1 MLKIENIKKTFLKG
15 TVNEK
20 QIFNGLNLEVNEGDF
35 VTILGS
41 NGAGKSTLFNVIGG
55 SIPVDDGNLIINKKD
70 FTNCP
75 ANKIAKVVGRVHQNP
90 QLGTSPNLTI
100 YENILMYLR
109 KGKKFTLRKLKSG
122 SREQVMKDLSKFELG
137 LEDLLDTQVK
147 FLSGGQRQALTLY
160 LIKRNLPDL
169 LLLDEHTAALDP
181 KTAKKIMDLTCEIVH
196 DCKITTMMITHN
208 LGDAI
213 KYGNRLIMLD
223 KGKVILD
230 IKGEE
235 KDNLTVESLIQM
247 YSSKSSE
254 FDIPDSMILSA

>member
-20 QIFNGLNLEVNEGDF
+20 QIFNGLDLEVNEGDF
-35 VTILGS
+35 ITILGS
-41 NGAGKSTLFNVIGG
+41 NGAGKSTLFNIIGG
-55 SIPVDDGNLIINKKD
+55 AIPVDEGSLTINNRVCTNL
-70 FTNCP
+70 P
-75 ANKIAKVVGRVHQNP
+75 ADKIAKVVGRVHQNP

-109 KGKKFTLRKLKSG
+109 KGKKFTFRKLKSAN
-122 SREQVMKDLSKFELG
+122 RDTIKNELSKFELG
-137 LEDLLDTQVK
+137 LEDLMDTKVR

-160 LIKRNLPDL
+160 LIKKNLPDL

-181 KTAKKIMDLTCEIVH
+181 KTAKKIMDLTCEIV
-196 DCKITTMMITHN
+196 DDLKITTMMITHN

-223 KGKVILD
+223 KGNVILD

-235 KDNLTVESLIQM
+235 KKDLTVESLIKM